1 MKSWLPWK
9 YFLRRAARRRG
20 FIDPVS
26 FLARLRQ
33 FAQPSEV
40 QEPIEL
46 IRAGVLFHARGL
58 INTKVLQYNLD
69 WVWPYWVERQFDPD
83 DRSFLPRAFSFSHVN
98 LTHRN
103 WTGLGLPDN
112 DRYVIVDPRGL
123 VTPKH
128 DGWSLDWWWAPDDGE
143 PLFPSRTLE
152 AEQELETANGLAVV
166 TRVKDAR
173 GTLTTRAEVEFQQT
187 REGARRLLRLSA
199 SVRSEMSGRL
209 ILALRPANPE
219 GAAFVE
225 SVKPLP
231 DGFLIDGADHV
242 SFAPAPDQWI
252 TSTYAGGDLSNRLET
267 NAPVGAPVECASGLA
282 AVAAAFATAP
292 AGHETKVEARLDLGP
307 ARAPGAVAPSTSARD
322 LWEAALAAAPRIQ
335 IPDTSWSRLC
345 ESSVRTLVLLSPR
358 DIYPGPYTY
367 RRFWFRDACLIM
379 RALLAFNME
388 DRVIRSLETFPA
400 RQRSDGYFHSQEGE
414 WDANGEV
421 LWIADQYERMSN
433 RLLDRKLVRALEKG
447 ARWIVRKRATTRGG
461 NHAGLLPPGFSAE
474 HLGPNDYYYWDD
486 FWGCAGLLS
495 AAAIHAR
502 RGDSA
507 TATAMNEEARDFAS
521 DIAASL
527 EGLPASVARNGIPAS
542 PYRRMDAGA
551 IGSMVADYPLRLD
564 AFGGKRIRAT
574 AEWLW
579 ENHLHR
585 GGFFQ
590 DMIHS
595 GVNAYLSL
603 ALAQSFLRMGDP
615 RHLDL
620 IRAVADLASPTGNWP
635 EAIHP
640 RTLGGCM
647 GDGQHA
653 WAAAE
658 WLLMM
663 RALFVREEDREL
675 VIASGIP
682 PEWLRGE
689 ATISFGPTLTEFGP
703 VSVRL
708 EKRAGYWVVSVNGD
722 WHGAAPAISVRAPG
736 FEVFNLD
743 AAGSEAT
750 LMPLPEG
757 ALSRGASTEARE
769 RSNPET

>member
-20 FIDPVS
+20 FVDPVS

-103 WTGLGLPDN
+103 WTGLGLPGD

-128 DGWSLDWWWAPDDGE
+128 DGWSLDWWWIPDDGE
-143 PLFPSRTLE
+143 PLHPSRTLE
-152 AEQELETANGLAVV
+152 AEQELDTAGGLAVI
-166 TRVKDAR
+166 TRTWNAH
-173 GTLTTRAEVEFQQT
+173 GHLITRAEVEPAQT
-187 REGARRLLRLSA
+187 KEGLRRILRLSA
-199 SVRSEMSGRL
+199 DVRSEMKGHL
-209 ILALRPANPE
+209 LLALRPANPE
-219 GAAFVE
+219 GAAFVDL
-225 SVKPLP
+225 VRPLP
-231 DGFLIDGADHV
+231 DGFLVDGDSHV
-242 SFAPAPDQWI
+242 SFVPSPDRWI
-252 TSTYAGGDLSNRLET
+252 TSAYLQGDLSNRLET
-267 NAPVGAPVECASGLA
+267 STPVETKVECDSGLA
-282 AVAAAFATAP
+282 AIAAVFAVTDNALC
-292 AGHETKVEARLDLGP
+292 VEARLDLGP
-307 ARAPGAVAPSTSARD
+307 AGAAEAAPSTTARD
-322 LWEAALAAAPRIQ
+322 LWKAALADAPHIQ
-335 IPDTSWSRLC
+335 IPDTHWTRLY
-345 ESSVRTLVLLSPR
+345 ESAIRTLVLLSPH
-358 DIYPGPYTY
+358 DVYPGPYTY

-379 RALLAFNME
+379 HALLALNMD
-388 DRVIRSLETFPA
+388 DRVRRSLEIFPA
-400 RQRSDGYFHSQEGE
+400 RQRVDGYFHSQEGE

-433 RLLDRKLVRALEKG
+433 RLLDRKLLHALEKG
-447 ARWIVRKRATTRGG
+447 ARWIVRKRAATKGG
-461 NHAGLLPPGFSAE
+461 NHSGLLPAGFSAE

-486 FWGCAGLLS
+486 FWGYAGLLS
-495 AAAIHAR
+495 AAALHAR
-502 RGDSA
+502 RGESA
-507 TATAMNEEARDFAS
+507 TATAMSEEARNFAS

-527 EGLPASVARNGIPAS
+527 EGLPPSVARSGIPAS

-564 AFGGKRIRAT
+564 TFGGKRVRAT

-579 ENHLHR
+579 TNHLHC

-603 ALAQSFLRMGDP
+603 ALAQTFLRMGDL
-615 RHLDL
+615 RYLEL
-620 IRAVADLASPTGNWP
+620 IRSVAELASPTGNWP

-658 WLLMM
+658 WILMM
-663 RALFVREEDREL
+663 RALFVREENHEL
-675 VIASGIP
+675 IIGSGIP
-682 PEWLRGE
+682 AEWLSGE
-689 ATISFGPTLTEFGP
+689 STISFGPTRTSFGA
-703 VSVRL
+703 VSAQL
-708 EKRAGYWVVSVNGD
+708 ERRNDYWVIAVRGD
-722 WHGAAPAISVRAPG
+722 WHGAAPSIQVQVPG
-736 FEVFNLD
+736 FEAFNL
-743 AAGSEAT
+743 E
-750 LMPLPEG
+750 
-757 ALSRGASTEARE
+757 
-769 RSNPET
+769 